1 MRVRILIV
9 DDEPLARQRVIA
21 LLQQEQEV
29 EIAGECGNGAEA
41 LAVLRAKE
49 IDILFLDIQMPEID
63 GIRMLE
69 TLGPDRTPVV
79 IFTTAYDEF
88 AVKAFELNAVDYL
101 LKPFSR
107 SRFHEALSRARRM
120 AASQD
125 KDLTAVRTAEAAATL
140 RSRQLFADRL
150 VVKSDGKIRFI
161 PVAEIRWIESD
172 ANYVRLHASSTPTLV
187 RDTLTNIQRSLDP
200 SLFLRI
206 HRTVIVN
213 TREIKEL
220 APWFNDELVAVL
232 SDGTKLPVG
241 RTYRKAVNDFF
252 RI

>member
-1 MRVRILIV
+1 MTRVLVV
-9 DDEPLARQRVIA
+9 DDEALARQRVIA
-21 LLQQEQEV
+21 LLKQERDV
-29 EIAGECGNGAEA
+29 EIAGECGNGADA
-41 LAVLRAKE
+41 LEVLRSTTV
-49 IDILFLDIQMPEID
+49 DILFLDIQMPEMD

-69 TLGPDRTPVV
+69 TLGPENAPVV
-79 IFTTAYDEF
+79 IFTTAYDAF

-107 SRFHEALSRARRM
+107 SRFHEALARARRM

-125 KDLTAVRTAEAAATL
+125 RDLAAIRTTETVATI
-140 RSRQLFADRL
+140 RSQQLFADRL

-161 PVAEIRWIESD
+161 PVEEIRWIESE
-172 ANYVRLHASSTPTLV
+172 ANYVRLHTGAVASLV

-200 SLFLRI
+200 SLFLRV

-232 SDGTKLPVG
+232 NDGTKLPVG
-241 RTYRKAVNDFF
+241 RTYRKAVNEFF